1 MVQEAQEAQACG
13 EAREETG
20 GEQGDLGAE
29 VLPLTALELC
39 ECIVRHRVG
48 FAVRD
53 VF

>member
-1 MVQEAQEAQACG
+1 MQEAQEECREAEEEVEEQAGDMG
-13 EAREETG
+13 E
-20 GEQGDLGAE
+20 E
-29 VLPLTALELC
+29 VLCLELC